1 MRKIRICLIRKDE
14 KNMERM
20 EYVKA
25 LRADPSVHYNCCQA
39 VVMGFAEE
47 SGMTPEQANALGE
60 HFGAGMRLGSV
71 CGALTG
77 ALMALGMMG
86 KPEADAAKLRKR
98 FKEEAG
104 AMDCVDLLKAAK
116 ENGEEKKHHC
126 DRMVFLAAK
135 LAEEIAGVPG
145 TCGKTDIE

>member
-1 MRKIRICLIRKDE
+1 
-14 KNMERM
+14 MERM

-25 LRADPSVHYNCCQA
+25 LRGDQEVHYNCCQA
-39 VVMGFAEE
+39 VTMGFAQAC
-47 SGMTPEQANALGE
+47 GLTPEQANALGE

-86 KPEADAAKLRKR
+86 KTEAEAAQLRKR

-104 AMDCVDLLKAAK
+104 AIDCVDLLKAAK
-116 ENGEEKKHHC
+116 ENGEGKKPHC
-126 DRMVFLAAK
+126 DRMVYLATR
-135 LAEEIAGVPG
+135 LAEEIAGVPD
-145 TCGKTDIE
+145 TCGETEIE